1 MGKGLASRYDLFV
14 FDWDGTLNNMGFL
27 VRTNELLKRAFL
39 GSRNY
44 KKEKLTENEI
54 EIKER
59 LAHREFRDTG
69 MMLNLMEVY
78 LMFSKPRLHLDTK
91 RLLKELKEKKKRV
104 ALFTN
109 ARVFRLVKELEY
121 LSIEKYFDVIISTR
135 EIHALKPNPLGLELI
150 VRKLK
155 ADKDRTLYI
164 GDMIDDIVA
173 AKSARVHSCA
183 IADGFDS
190 YEKLEELEPE
200 YIFRS
205 IREFLDA
212 L

>member
-1 MGKGLASRYDLFV
+1 
-14 FDWDGTLNNMGFL
+14 
-27 VRTNELLKRAFL
+27 
-39 GSRNY
+39 
-44 KKEKLTENEI
+44 
-54 EIKER
+54 
-59 LAHREFRDTG
+59 
-69 MMLNLMEVY
+69 
-78 LMFSKPRLHLDTK
+78 MFAKPKLHLDTK
-91 RLLKELKEKKKRV
+91 PLLKELKARKKKI

-121 LSIEKYFDVIISTR
+121 VGVENYFDAIISTR

-164 GDMIDDIVA
+164 GDMIDDVVA

-183 IADGFDS
+183 VADGFDS
-190 YEKLEELEPE
+190 FEKLEELEPDH
-200 YIFRS
+200 IFRN
-205 IREFLDA
+205 IKEFLDA